1 MIEQGTTNAD
11 IKSLR
16 ILCAALMAGMI
27 IFGAIAVAINS
38 FDPIADEKLQV
49 YSEIALAISVGFAGI
64 CFLIARYFFGKR
76 MGAIKSSSV
85 NVYEKLNQYRTAF
98 VSYMALCEAPGLLA
112 VVLFL
117 LSGIYW
123 LLLVTIAMIL
133 AMAAKFPTKQ
143 KLINDM
149 ELDWTEQQ
157 ELE

>member
-16 ILCAALMAGMI
+16 ILCAALMVGMI
-27 IFGAIAVAINS
+27 IFTAIAVAINS
-38 FDPIADEKLQV
+38 FDPIANDSLQV
-49 YSEIALAISVGFAGI
+49 YSNIALAVSVGFALI
-64 CFLIARYFFGKR
+64 FFLTARYFFSKR
-76 MGAIKSSSV
+76 MIAIKNSSV

-117 LSGIYW
+117 LSGVYW
-123 LLLVTIAMIL
+123 LLLVPIAMIL
-133 AMAAKFPTKQ
+133 AIAAKFPTKQ

-149 ELDWTEQQ
+149 ELNWTEQQ
-157 ELE
+157 EME